1 MVITLKFDG
10 QQQLFH
16 YYWLPLMYKHNECK
30 FIVEDKTTKM
40 IYPKDVPNLE
50 VISNINNVKIT
61 QPILHC
67 QMNKVPTYKSMIEFQ
82 KKKAGEYESLGEYY
96 EVPYELLG

>member
-1 MVITLKFDG
+1 MVITLTFEG

-30 FIVEDKTTKM
+30 FIVEDKTSKL
-40 IYPKDVPNLE
+40 IYPNDVGNLE
-50 VISNINNVKIT
+50 VVTNINNVKLR

-67 QMNKVPTYKSMIEFQ
+67 KINKVPTYRTMIEFQ
-82 KKKAGEYESLGEYY
+82 KKKSGEYEDLGEYY
-96 EVPYELLG
+96 EV

>member
-1 MVITLKFDG
+1 MVITLKFEG

-30 FIVEDKTTKM
+30 FVVEDKTSKLV
-40 IYPKDVPNLE
+40 YPKDVNNLN
-50 VISNINNVKIT
+50 VIANINNVKLR

-67 QMNKVPTYKSMIEFQ
+67 NMNKVPTYRTMIEFQ
-82 KKKAGEYESLGEYY
+82 KKKSGEYENLGENY
-96 EVPYELLG
+96 EV

>member
-1 MVITLKFDG
+1 MVITLIFEG

-40 IYPKDVPNLE
+40 IYPNDVGNLE
-50 VISNINNVKIT
+50 VVTNINNIKLR

-67 QMNKVPTYKSMIEFQ
+67 EINKVPTYKTMIEFQ
-82 KKKAGEYESLGEYY
+82 KKKSGEYENLGEYY
-96 EVPYELLG
+96 EV

>member
-1 MVITLKFDG
+1 MVITLKFEG

-40 IYPKDVPNLE
+40 IYPKDIDNLE
-50 VISNINNVKIT
+50 VVTNINNVKLRM
-61 QPILHC
+61 PVLHC
-67 QMNKVPTYKSMIEFQ
+67 QMNKVPTYKTMVELQ
-82 KKKAGEYESLGEYY
+82 KKRAGEYTDLGKYY
-96 EVPYELLG
+96 EV

>member
-1 MVITLKFDG
+1 MVITLKFEG

-30 FIVEDKTTKM
+30 FVVEDKTNKI
-40 IYPKDVPNLE
+40 IYPRDIDNLQ
-50 VISNINNVKIT
+50 VVANINNFKLR

-67 QMNKVPTYKSMIEFQ
+67 KMNKVPTYKTMIEFQ
-82 KKKAGEYESLGEYY
+82 KKQAGEYVDYGQYY
-96 EVPYELLG
+96 EV